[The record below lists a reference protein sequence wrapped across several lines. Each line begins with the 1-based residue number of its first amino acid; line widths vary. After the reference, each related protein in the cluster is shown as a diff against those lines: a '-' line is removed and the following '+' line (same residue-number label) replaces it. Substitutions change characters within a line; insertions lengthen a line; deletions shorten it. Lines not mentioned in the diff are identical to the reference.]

1 MCHNGGAP
9 DAPLWQH
16 ARACCT
22 ILSFFALP
30 FSLKLCPPVPSP
42 INSTCE
48 YSSARLLT
56 RSGLSKCT
64 TCVINRPSYSGY
76 LNEERARRV
85 HRGRP
90 VAIDRENKTQHNTHK
105 TDDFDDDSS
114 CPPSTVSWRAV
125 GRIPL
130 VRARA
135 PLTSLNNGIAQ
146 HKIEQQK
153 DDLDKNT

>member
-30 FSLKLCPPVPSP
+30 FSLKLCPPVPPP

-56 RSGLSKCT
+56 RSELSKCT

-90 VAIDRENKTQHNTHK
+90 VAIDRENKNTTQYTQNRRLRRRQQLPAVNCQLAGCWQ
-105 TDDFDDDSS
+105 D
-114 CPPSTVSWRAV
+114 PVS
-125 GRIPL
+125 
-130 VRARA
+130 ARA
-135 PLTSLNNGIAQ
+135 CPSN
-146 HKIEQQK
+146 KP
-153 DDLDKNT
+153 